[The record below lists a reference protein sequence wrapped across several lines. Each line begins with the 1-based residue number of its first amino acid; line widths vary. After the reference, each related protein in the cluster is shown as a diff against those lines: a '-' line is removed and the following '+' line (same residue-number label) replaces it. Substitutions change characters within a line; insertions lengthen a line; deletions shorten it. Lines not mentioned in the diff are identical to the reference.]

1 VKRQTASY
9 RRRPIGIHSIF
20 KKDSNGHYTTTAL
33 LYQDMIRYCIAR
45 KELDPN
51 HPDSFKHWDLADCII
66 RNNQE
71 DVNYYKDMSTRS
83 INMGSRIENIQ
94 QRTKDR
100 LNDLVQLNLVE
111 ISGSEKQEKGN
122 AYVNVYK
129 YTFFGH
135 LLAWLIE
142 SFNPQKREKAT
153 KEIYNL
159 FNSFYKQYKNW
170 SYYVFSSALYKK
182 YFDKGVFEDFVVD
195 RIRET
200 LDMNM
205 EIWSMQELLR
215 SLTIPSFYDDKDL
228 KVHMQLWNETLNE
241 MDPNLRPM
249 FLYKLKL
256 EIEREMEYRI
266 KNQDVFEK
274 LCFEIRDK
282 YDMIVMEG
290 YCKNCNLYMYGT
302 GSLLE
307 YLQVIGAAPSEY
319 VMAKCT
325 NCNND
330 SAIVQGQG
338 YF

>member
-1 VKRQTASY
+1 
-9 RRRPIGIHSIF
+9 
-20 KKDSNGHYTTTAL
+20 
-33 LYQDMIRYCIAR
+33 
-45 KELDPN
+45 
-51 HPDSFKHWDLADCII
+51 
-66 RNNQE
+66 
-71 DVNYYKDMSTRS
+71 
-83 INMGSRIENIQ
+83 MGSRIENIQ

-135 LLAWLIE
+135 LLAWIIE

-205 EIWSMQELLR
+205 EIWSMQELLFVV
-215 SLTIPSFYDDKDL
+215 SYVYITALNTNINVYIIALAYTYILCTI
-228 KVHMQLWNETLNE
+228 
-241 MDPNLRPM
+241 
-249 FLYKLKL
+249 
-256 EIEREMEYRI
+256 
-266 KNQDVFEK
+266 
-274 LCFEIRDK
+274 
-282 YDMIVMEG
+282 G
-290 YCKNCNLYMYGT
+290 
-302 GSLLE
+302 
-307 YLQVIGAAPSEY
+307 
-319 VMAKCT
+319 KCM
-325 NCNND
+325 
-330 SAIVQGQG
+330 
-338 YF
+338 